1 MTDRELL
8 DILLSHLDF
17 QNICVNQK
25 DYVEIQN
32 GCYGDHII
40 FEFDENGKITG
51 IYC

>member
-17 QNICVNQK
+17 QKIMVDQK
-25 DYVEIQN
+25 NYVEIQN
-32 GCYGDHII
+32 GTFNDNIE
-40 FEFDENGKITG
+40 FEFDEDGKITG